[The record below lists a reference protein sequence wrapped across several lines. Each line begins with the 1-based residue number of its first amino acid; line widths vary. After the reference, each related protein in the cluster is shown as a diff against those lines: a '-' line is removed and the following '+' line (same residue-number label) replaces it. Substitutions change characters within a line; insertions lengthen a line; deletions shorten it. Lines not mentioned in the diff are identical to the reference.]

1 MLSDPRTRLTTVGQ
15 AIMSVYKRFRWV
27 TIMLAAGS
35 AGESLWSRGDGPA
48 RADSR
53 SRVRRGEW
61 PGTDHRAMTLSISG
75 PAVFGVCKPG
85 SGSRAMAACG

>member
-35 AGESLWSRGDGPA
+35 QVSLCGVEGMAQRVLTAAVECAG
-48 RADSR
+48 
-53 SRVRRGEW
+53 V
-61 PGTDHRAMTLSISG
+61 SG
-75 PAVFGVCKPG
+75 PAQITGP
-85 SGSRAMAACG
+85 